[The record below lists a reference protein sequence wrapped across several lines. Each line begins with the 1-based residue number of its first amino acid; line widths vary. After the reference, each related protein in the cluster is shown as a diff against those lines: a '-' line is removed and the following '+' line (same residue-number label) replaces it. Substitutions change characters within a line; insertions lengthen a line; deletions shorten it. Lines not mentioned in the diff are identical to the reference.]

1 MSDGER
7 KETFQRILINL
18 CSRLEDFR
26 TQVDVPKMPVY
37 ELKGSILEDIQKV
50 YEDENLLAKWGKE
63 TIDFQIIESIEDM
76 QINFH
81 SFMNSIS
88 SDQHISLYLGQL
100 QQIANNDVIFVHS
113 FIHRFFQDR
122 DEFSF
127 DEGKF
132 NTLWNLYKNHIYS
145 DTLECS
151 ILIPICN
158 FYSFK
163 KELKHNNITCRIV
176 DLRKDEYFYYLLQ
189 TLGEQPLVSFMPVT
203 LDLELNSKQGIFTS
217 HLFEFKYL
225 YSLEQKEEFKKERF
239 KALFDNP
246 IPIEGGFTFS
256 KEKMDELKQFNNPC
270 LDELVDATRQIEKY
284 LEVALQLFKRGDA
297 RVFGLLRE
305 RTGLAIYL
313 KRAMFSLEKKDFS
326 KLNIPYTLTEKEF
339 FEFMDFW
346 DDFYS
351 HVFDIEVY
359 DDVIHNFYDSQNET
373 YEIIFFEYYKI
384 LEILF
389 ASDYIKPGPKFNAFQ
404 RRTGK
409 FFLEHNYP
417 AIYTPILDSLRKV
430 RRQKAHEAFVDQD
443 KIDKIGSIMD
453 NKKKLTNFDIYYE
466 LKEIIRKILYDFWY
480 LLKKNDYSIKEV
492 RNYLDS

>member
-18 CSRLEDFR
+18 CSRLEEFR
-26 TQVDVPKMPVY
+26 TQVDVSKMPVY
-37 ELKGSILEDIQKV
+37 ELQGSILEDIQKV
-50 YEDENLLAKWGKE
+50 YEDENLLANWEKE
-63 TIDFQIIESIEDM
+63 TIDFHIIESIKDM

-81 SFMNSIS
+81 SFMNSVIS
-88 SDQHISLYLGQL
+88 VPYISQCLNQL
-100 QQIANNDVIFVHS
+100 QQIVNNDVIFVHS
-113 FIHRFFQDR
+113 FIHRFFQDKE
-122 DEFSF
+122 EFSF

-132 NTLWNLYKNHIYS
+132 STQWDKYKEHLDS

-158 FYSFK
+158 FYTLK
-163 KELKHNNITCRIV
+163 KELKHNNIVCRIV
-176 DLRKDEYFYYLLQ
+176 DLSKDEYFYYLLQ
-189 TLGEQPLVSFMPVT
+189 TLGEQPLISFMPISPD
-203 LDLELNSKQGIFTS
+203 LDLNSKQGIFTS

-225 YSLEQKEEFKKERF
+225 FSLEQKEEFEIEKF
-239 KALFDNP
+239 KALLDNP

-326 KLNIPYTLTEKEF
+326 KLNIPYILTEGEF
-339 FEFMDFW
+339 FEFINFW
-346 DDFYS
+346 GDFYS

-359 DDVIHNFYDSQNET
+359 DDVVHNFYDSQNET
-373 YEIIFFEYYKI
+373 FEIIFFEYYKI

-389 ASDYIKPGPKFNAFQ
+389 ASDFTKSGPKFNAFQ
-404 RRTGK
+404 RRTEK
-409 FFLEHNYP
+409 FFSENNYP
-417 AIYTPILDSLRKV
+417 
-430 RRQKAHEAFVDQD
+430 
-443 KIDKIGSIMD
+443 
-453 NKKKLTNFDIYYE
+453 
-466 LKEIIRKILYDFWY
+466 
-480 LLKKNDYSIKEV
+480 
-492 RNYLDS
+492 